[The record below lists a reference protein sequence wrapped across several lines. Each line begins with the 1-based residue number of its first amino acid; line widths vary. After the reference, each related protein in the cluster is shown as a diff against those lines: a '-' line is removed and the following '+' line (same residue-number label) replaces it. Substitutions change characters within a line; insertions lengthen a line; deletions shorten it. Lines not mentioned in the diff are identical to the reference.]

1 MYLSQ
6 EAVKMPC
13 CSEEITGSRF
23 YRELVELAKKEK
35 YRCFLIEEF
44 GTSKTGTEKEVILL
58 ELIETEVQIHE
69 IEKKLNLP
77 VFWL

>member
-6 EAVKMPC
+6 EAVKMPYG
-13 CSEEITGSRF
+13 SEETTESLV
-23 YRELVELAKKEK
+23 YSDLVEMAKKEK

-44 GTSKTGTEKEVILL
+44 GTSKTGAEKEVILL
-58 ELIETEVQIHE
+58 ELIETEDQIHE

-77 VFWL
+77 VLWL